1 VPKNDLAETS
11 AQCYHSDSF
20 TYRRLNIKMNTATN
34 HQLNPYAIQ
43 LCTLSRWISAK
54 QWAPAG
60 SGHFSIRTGDQH
72 GLITKVGK
80 DKGELSPHDLV
91 PFSWQRGEAEYAA
104 DAAASSLL
112 HVALYQQFPQAK
124 VVLQTQSVTANVW
137 SRLIKADHYLFS
149 GYELQAVITQQ
160 PAALRNCNLPILDAN
175 PSLPLQAAEIGRRAP
190 ELLSGL
196 LIRSHG
202 LYVWGDS
209 LEHAKRQLEAW
220 EFLISCELER
230 MKITGLL

>member
-1 VPKNDLAETS
+1 MPKNDLAGS
-11 AQCYHSDSF
+11 AARCYHSDSF
-20 TYRRLNIKMNTATN
+20 TYRRLNIKMNATTN

-60 SGHFSIRTGDQH
+60 SGNFSIRTGDHH
-72 GLITKVGK
+72 GLITKVAK

-91 PFSWQRGEAEYAA
+91 HINWQLGEAEFAA
-104 DAAASSLL
+104 DAAASALL
-112 HVALYQQFPQAK
+112 HIALYQQFPQAK

-149 GYELQAVITQQ
+149 GYELQDVITQQ
-160 PAALRNCNLPILDAN
+160 PASQRNCNLTILDAN
-175 PSLPLQAAEIGRRAP
+175 PALPLQAAEIGRRAP
-190 ELLSGL
+190 ELRSGL
-196 LIRSHG
+196 LIRGHG
-202 LYVWGDS
+202 LYVWGES
-209 LEHAKRQLEAW
+209 LEQAKRQLEAW